1 MLKTISCTTGLF
13 FLMSSPALAEDGGLY
28 ASGQLGVRAIEQQ
41 TANAPGVIIDGEL
54 DNGLYL
60 AGAVGYKFKSDG
72 IGFRLEGEVAW
83 RGGNLNNLNINGAPV
98 AVTGDGFS
106 ALSVMGNGY
115 VDFNNGSAFTPYL
128 GAGIGLARIKGD
140 INAGANIL
148 NDTATVVA
156 VQGIGG
162 VDLAVTKNV
171 SVFAD
176 LRYFKAL
183 DTRMTLNGSAGTGD
197 IDVNYDAYTVGL
209 GLRIKF

>member
-1 MLKTISCTTGLF
+1 MLKTVIGTTGLF
-13 FLMSSPALAEDGGLY
+13 FLMHSPALAEDGNLY
-28 ASGQLGVRAIEQQ
+28 ASGQVGVRAVEQQ
-41 TANAPGVIIDGEL
+41 SAHTSAVIIDGEL

-60 AGAVGYKFKSDG
+60 AGAAGYKFKSDD
-72 IGFRLEGEVAW
+72 IGFRVEGEIAW

-106 ALSVMGNGY
+106 ALSFMGNGY
-115 VDFNNGSAFTPYL
+115 IDFNNGSAFTPYL

-140 INAGANIL
+140 IDAGANVL
-148 NDTATVVA
+148 SDSATAIA
-156 VQGIGG
+156 FQGVGG
-162 VDLAVTKNV
+162 VDLAVTKNI

-197 IDVNYDAYTVGL
+197 IDVEYDAYTVGL
-209 GLRIKF
+209 GLRVKF